1 MCNPGGD
8 PEETDV
14 ETLDNSFLTRV
25 ARTASSL
32 VAKNYY
38 RTALNVQN
46 KTLEDFGRMEWAARR
61 PPEAI
66 SPLRAPASVPA
77 RDPGAPS
84 ARRSLAR

>member
-46 KTLEDFGRMEWAARR
+46 KTLEDFGRMEWASRR

-66 SPLRAPASVPA
+66 SPSARPPTSPPATP
-77 RDPGAPS
+77 PPPP